1 MIPFIGDV
9 CTYPKALK
17 NRKNISVIIKP
28 PHSISPAPAT
38 GGAPRRKEQMNKL
51 SLSSRMYW
59 HCFPAH
65 LKLQVCS
72 FSSVKPVPSQ
82 NLFASAKVTSV
93 SQLPTLK
100 THCHLQI
107 LLFLLSFT
115 KLCQGIS
122 LPLNISPMPFYC
134 YHNPSR
140 FLFLTPATTI
150 KLIFPIPG
158 YFRSNSC
165 YSPILDSLT

>member
-1 MIPFIGDV
+1 M
-9 CTYPKALK
+9 
-17 NRKNISVIIKP
+17 
-28 PHSISPAPAT
+28 
-38 GGAPRRKEQMNKL
+38 KEQMNKL
-51 SLSSRMYW
+51 SLFSWIYW

-65 LKLQVCS
+65 LKLQVRF
-72 FSSVKPVPSQ
+72 FSSAKPVTSQ
-82 NLFASAKVTSV
+82 NFSASAKVTSV

-107 LLFLLSFT
+107 LPFLLPLI

-140 FLFLTPATTI
+140 FLFPNTCNNHQAD
-150 KLIFPIPG
+150 FP
-158 YFRSNSC
+158 NSR
-165 YSPILDSLT
+165 LFLLKFML

>member
-1 MIPFIGDV
+1 MLERCTLIPAGCGLAFIRMSMGNLFASLVRIWHMIPFIGNV

-107 LLFLLSFT
+107 PSSFFLLQSFA
-115 KLCQGIS
+115 KVYPC
-122 LPLNISPMPFYC
+122 
-134 YHNPSR
+134 H
-140 FLFLTPATTI
+140 
-150 KLIFPIPG
+150 
-158 YFRSNSC
+158 
-165 YSPILDSLT
+165 